1 MFKKYQVAYLIA
13 KRMRGNVDDKG
24 SVSSR
29 IIVIA
34 TIAVVIGIVMI
45 LVAVATGKG
54 MQKKIQEKAVAFN
67 GHVLVSALENQDQ
80 ELTVYPIKTDDQTV
94 KVLNSHPKITEYY
107 PFATKAG
114 MLQTDT
120 DFEGIVLKGVDSTF
134 NWDPL
139 ADFLV
144 EGKFPKIGSIVTNQ
158 ILLSQTIASRLKLEV
173 GDYVNAY
180 FQYDSSQRFPNR
192 RRFEISGIYSSGF
205 SDIDENLILGD
216 IRHIQRIN
224 RWTSSEIGGYQ
235 VFLDD
240 FDQTSIVSEA
250 LYYELPATIGTT
262 SLISQYGLIFQWI
275 ALFDFNILIII
286 VIMVIVGVMNMST
299 ALLALIFERTRMIGM
314 LKALG
319 MLGKSIQHI
328 FLINGLLIM
337 GRGLL
342 IGNFL
347 VLLFYLSQKQWG
359 WIKLD
364 PHTYFVSTAPV
375 SLTVFDVLGINALFL
390 IVCTLLLW
398 IPSAMVLRVAPAKIM
413 RV

>member
-1 MFKKYQVAYLIA
+1 
-13 KRMRGNVDDKG
+13 MRGNAEDKG
-24 SVSSR
+24 SVSGR

-34 TIAVVIGIVMI
+34 TIAVAIGIVMI
-45 LVAVATGKG
+45 LVAMATGKG

-80 ELTVYPIKTDDQTV
+80 EFTIYPIKTDEQTV
-94 KVLNSHPKITEYY
+94 RVLNSHPKITEYY

-114 MLQTDT
+114 MLQTET
-120 DFEGIVLKGVDSTF
+120 DFEGIVLKGVDSSF
-134 NWDPL
+134 HWEPL
-139 ADFLV
+139 TEFLV
-144 EGKFPKIGSIVTNQ
+144 EGKFPQIGSAVSNQ
-158 ILLSQTIASRLKLEV
+158 ILLSETISSRLELKV

-205 SDIDENLILGD
+205 NDIDRNLMIGD

-224 RWTSSEIGGYQ
+224 RWTSDEIGGYQ
-235 VFLDD
+235 VFIND
-240 FDQTSIVSEA
+240 FADTSIVSEA
-250 LYYELPATIGTT
+250 LYYELPATLGTI

-299 ALLALIFERTRMIGM
+299 ALLALIFERTRMIGT

-347 VLLFYLSQKQWG
+347 ALLFYFSQKKWG

-364 PHTYFVSTAPV
+364 PQTYFVSTAPV
-375 SLTVFDVLGINALFL
+375 SLGVFEVLGINVLFL

-398 IPSAMVLRVAPAKIM
+398 IPSAIVLRVAPAKIM
-413 RV
+413 RI

>member
-1 MFKKYQVAYLIA
+1 
-13 KRMRGNVDDKG
+13 MRGNARDKG
-24 SVSSR
+24 SVSGK
-29 IIVIA
+29 IIAIA
-34 TIAVVIGIVMI
+34 TIAVAIGIIMI
-45 LVAVATGKG
+45 LVAMATGKG

-80 ELTVYPIKTDDQTV
+80 ELTVYPIKTDEQTV
-94 KVLNSHPKITEYY
+94 KILNSYPKITEYY

-114 MLQTDT
+114 MLQTET

-134 NWDPL
+134 HWDPL

-144 EGKFPKIGSIVTNQ
+144 MGKFPKIGSTVTNQ
-158 ILLSQTIASRLKLEV
+158 ILLSQTIASRLELKV

-192 RRFEISGIYSSGF
+192 RRFAISGIYSSGF
-205 SDIDENLILGD
+205 NDIDKNLIIGD
-216 IRHIQRIN
+216 LRHIQRIN
-224 RWTSSEIGGYQ
+224 RWTSDEIGGYQ

-240 FDQTSIVSEA
+240 FAETSIVSEA
-250 LYYELPATIGTT
+250 LYYELPATLGTT

-337 GRGLL
+337 GRGLV

-347 VLLFYLSQKQWG
+347 ALLFYFSQKQWG

-364 PHTYFVSTAPV
+364 PQTYFVSTAPV
-375 SLTVFDVLGINALFL
+375 SLGVFEVLGINALFL
-390 IVCTLLLW
+390 IICTLLLW
-398 IPSAMVLRVAPAKIM
+398 IPSAIIVRVAPAKIM
-413 RV
+413 RI